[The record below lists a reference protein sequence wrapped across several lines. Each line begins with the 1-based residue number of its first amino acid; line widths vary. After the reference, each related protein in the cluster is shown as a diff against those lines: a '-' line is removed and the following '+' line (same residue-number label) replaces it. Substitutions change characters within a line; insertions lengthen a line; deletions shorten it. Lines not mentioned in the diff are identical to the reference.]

1 MQTTY
6 TAKELGATKLSNYQ
20 GCWFTAAGGNGYRL
34 YIGTFDAMQFAGHH
48 STWRGM
54 CEDARELKGK

>member
-6 TAKELGATKLSNYQ
+6 SAKELGATKLSNYQ
-20 GCWFTAAGGNGYRL
+20 GCWFTAAGKGYRL
-34 YIGTFDAMQFAGHH
+34 YTGTFDAMQFAGHH